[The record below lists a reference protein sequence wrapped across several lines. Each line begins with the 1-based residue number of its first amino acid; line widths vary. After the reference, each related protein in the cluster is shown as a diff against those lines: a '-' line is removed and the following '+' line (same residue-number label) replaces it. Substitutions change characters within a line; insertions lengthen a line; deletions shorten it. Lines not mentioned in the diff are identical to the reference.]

1 MLYRKYMKS
10 IIVVKRQIV
19 RGHHFVTIPH
29 ELVEGIDGDYM
40 KVSLQGKRLVYEP
53 INEGDET

>member
-53 INEGDET
+53 INEGG